1 MLLTTAAAT
10 AQSHKIDSYSIDRFN
25 FSLDY
30 GNTRIPMLD
39 NGIRR
44 QISGQFEFKL
54 NNVFSFET
62 YINHDI
68 DGWRPYYNGYFGAPI
83 VVLNKS
89 YKWNHINTDYYAGI
103 RLYPY
108 DQWHSES
115 IRVRHK
121 TLAGFYVSFGRAVSN
136 FKNRGFLLEHYQG
149 WQLDTITNTMYPVT
163 DSSFIH
169 YANYKIRQW
178 GPSFGFGW
186 KQFHNQFLYT
196 DIAIYSNAYWRDNRR
211 VTGSY
216 YNDPDSYNPPYKQE
230 EWEEALRSVNFWAK
244 NGYGFFFKASI
255 GINLDFKR

>member
-1 MLLTTAAAT
+1 MLLTTAAAK
-10 AQSHKIDSYSIDRFN
+10 AQSYKIDSYSIDRFN

-30 GNTRIPMLD
+30 GNTRLPILD
-39 NGIRR
+39 NGTRR

-54 NNVFSFET
+54 NEMFSLEA
-62 YINHDI
+62 YVNRDI
-68 DGWRPYYNGYFGAPI
+68 DGWRPYSNGYFGAP
-83 VVLNKS
+83 VVGLNPI
-89 YKWNHINTDYYAGI
+89 YKWNHINTETYIGI

-108 DQWHSES
+108 EQWHSES

-121 TLAGFYVSFGRAVSN
+121 DLAGWYVSFGHAESF
-136 FKNRGFLLEHYQG
+136 FKNRGFLLEMYQG
-149 WQLDTITNTMYPVT
+149 WRLDSITNTMYPVT

-186 KQFHNQFLYT
+186 KQFHNQFMYT
-196 DIAIYSNAYWRDNRR
+196 DIAIYSNAYWRDNRV

-216 YNDPDSYNPPYKQE
+216 FNDPDSNSPPYNPE
-230 EWEEALRSVNFWAK
+230 DWEYALRQVKFWAK

-255 GINLDFKR
+255 GINLDFKQ